1 MVTEA
6 QMKNNA
12 LSIKKELTQYNHDKV
27 NTIVTFNDGGLMRTR
42 GRVVLAC
49 VFLLA
54 GGIIAAGWA
63 QYVPLALRNVNIKN
77 KTWTFI
83 KQDVA
88 VATAAGTS
96 DPAGWSNVN
105 LPHSFD
111 IPYWRATSAQAPR
124 IGWYRKHLTIEQA
137 VIDLKK
143 RVFIEFEA
151 AFQIAQ
157 VYVNGTYV
165 GMHKGGYTGFSF
177 DITQYVHAGDNVVAV
192 RLDARWSDTIA
203 PIGGDHIF
211 IGGIYRNVYL
221 VYTDPLHVTW
231 YGTFVTTPQVT
242 ANSGTVKVKAEI
254 KNDGTTAANCRVRN
268 VVVDAAGGQV
278 TAFESAMSV
287 AAGATVTFVQTS
299 GTISNQHLWS
309 PSSPYMYKVYTEV
322 YNGTMAVDNFESPL
336 GFRMISWTRTN
347 GVVLNGTRLWLQGA
361 NVHQDRAGW
370 CQASANT
377 GSYRDVKL
385 IKDCGMNFIRGS
397 HYPHAPVFSDACD
410 SLGVCLWSE
419 VPYWGCTSG
428 SADWQK
434 GCYVNNQPFKQ
445 SCLDQTREMIRIH
458 RNHPSIIMWSMGNE
472 LWFTSDLNGTVALL
486 GQMIAVAHA
495 EDSTRPAGVGGV
507 QVSTTQLSAPCDVV
521 GFNGGFNTG
530 DAGIPSMVSEYGA
543 GDCGHDRGENYDACW
558 GSGITTPPSPTQY
571 MWRAGGALWCGFCYG
586 SVAVDN
592 GYTNDGMID
601 HARLVQKRWYFYR
614 NLYRGIAPPTW
625 PASGTAAKLMLT
637 TDRTTITDDGRSD
650 ALLIVQ
656 VQDASGNWLSNTPN
670 ITLTDQSGL
679 GSFPTGTS
687 ITFTGGAANQCVR
700 NGQASIEFRSYNAGT
715 VTIQATSGS
724 LTPASV
730 PITVVHVPENPV
742 TAVRIPAAQNIA
754 AGPQDLVVTGY
765 GNRIAMPGSMIGK
778 KVSVSLFDMRGR
790 LIEMRPVGLAGVVV
804 RRHAAEGIVIAK
816 IRVVQ

>member
-1 MVTEA
+1 MR
-6 QMKNNA
+6 
-12 LSIKKELTQYNHDKV
+12 IKGWMSKSCAILL
-27 NTIVTFNDGGLMRTR
+27 IGGF
-42 GRVVLAC
+42 LAT
-49 VFLLA
+49 
-54 GGIIAAGWA
+54 GWA
-63 QYVPLALRNVNIKN
+63 QYAPLALRTVNVQN
-77 KTWTFI
+77 KTWKFI
-83 KQDVA
+83 KQDISGAQA
-88 VATAAGTS
+88 VGYGDGS
-96 DPAGWSNVN
+96 WSSVN

-111 IPYWRATSAQAPR
+111 IPYWRATSAQGSR
-124 IGWYRKHLTIEQA
+124 VGWYRKHITIDQA
-137 VIDLKK
+137 VITLNK

-157 VYVNGTYV
+157 VYVNGTLA

-221 VYTDPLHVTW
+221 VFTDPLHVTW
-231 YGTFVTTPQVT
+231 YGTFVTTPQAT
-242 ANSGTVKVKAEI
+242 SSSGTVKVKTEI
-254 KNDGTTAANCRVRN
+254 KNDGTASASCRVKT
-268 VVVDAAGGQV
+268 VVVDAAGAQV
-278 TAFESAMSV
+278 TSFESTQTV

-299 GTISNQHLWS
+299 GSISNPHLWS
-309 PSSPYMYKVYTEV
+309 PSSPYLYKVYTEV
-322 YNGTMAVDNFESPL
+322 YNGTSPVDNYPSPL
-336 GFRMISWTRTN
+336 GFRTISWTRTN
-347 GVVLNGTRLWLQGA
+347 GFELNGSRLWLQGA

-370 CQASANT
+370 CQASVNT
-377 GSYRDVKL
+377 GSYRDVKY
-385 IKDCGMNFIRGS
+385 IKDCGMTFIRGS

-410 SLGVCLWSE
+410 SLGICLWSE
-419 VPYWGCTSG
+419 MCYWGCISG

-434 GCYVNNQPFKQ
+434 GCYANNEPFKQ
-445 SCLDQTREMIRIH
+445 SCRDQTREMIRIH
-458 RNHPSIIMWSMGNE
+458 RNHPSIIIWSMGNE
-472 LWFTSDLNGTVALL
+472 LWFTSDLNATVTLL
-486 GQMIAVAHA
+486 GQMIAVAHL

-507 QVSTTQLSAPCDVV
+507 QLNTAQLSAPCDVV

-530 DAGIPSMVSEYGA
+530 DAGKPSLVSEYGA
-543 GDCGHDRGENYDACW
+543 GSCGHDRGENYDACW
-558 GSGITTPPSPTQY
+558 GDGITTPPSPTQY
-571 MWRAGGALWCGFCYG
+571 GWRAGDALWCGFCYG

-601 HARLVQKRWYFYR
+601 HARLPQKRWFFYR

-656 VQDASGNWLSNTPN
+656 VQNASSAWLSNSPN

-679 GSFPTGTS
+679 GSFPTGSS

-730 PITVVHVPENPV
+730 PITVVHVPDNPV
-742 TAVRIPAAQNIA
+742 SAVRIPVVSHIA
-754 AGPQDLVVTGY
+754 AGAEEMIVTGY
-765 GNRIAMPGSMIGK
+765 GSRIVLPASLAGK
-778 KVSVSLFDMRGR
+778 KVAVSLFDIRGK
-790 LIEMRPVGLAGVVV
+790 LIGQLAPGRVRMIVRPG
-804 RRHAAEGIVIAK
+804 AAEGIVIAK
-816 IRVVQ
+816 VKVVK